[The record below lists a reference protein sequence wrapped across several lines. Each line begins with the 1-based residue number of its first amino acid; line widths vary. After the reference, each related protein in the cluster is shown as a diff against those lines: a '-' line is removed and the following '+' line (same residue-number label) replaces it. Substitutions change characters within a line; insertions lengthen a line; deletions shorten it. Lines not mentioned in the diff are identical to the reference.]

1 MTANVL
7 ACFDLGKARDEAGNE
22 IEINDDYNDLGLITY
37 VERFRLNPFI
47 LTTPAIPSHKKSFKC
62 SITPRSPQAVKLVEG
77 SRG

>member
-1 MTANVL
+1 MIANVL

-37 VERFRLNPFI
+37 VKRFCLNPST
-47 LTTPAIPSHKKSFKC
+47 LTTPAIPSHKKPFKC
-62 SITPRSPQAVKLVEG
+62 SIIPRSPQVVKLVDG